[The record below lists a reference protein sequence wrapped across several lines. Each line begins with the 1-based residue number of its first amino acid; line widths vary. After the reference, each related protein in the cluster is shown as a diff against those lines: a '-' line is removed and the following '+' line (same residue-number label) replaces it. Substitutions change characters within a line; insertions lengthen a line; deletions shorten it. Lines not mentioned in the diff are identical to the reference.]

1 MSTSNAG
8 AIGILTLAGVW
19 QASVLGLPVLTLAI
33 GTGFT
38 LLGLA
43 GRAGFEISSGT
54 KPSKIAALLAGGL
67 VSAPTI
73 AVLCIAFLKLIGIQN
88 DTASLI
94 SLVFFGFLGA
104 PVIKWLLN
112 TLSTMLAKFGVKLPQ
127 IGQGGEI
134 QP

>member
-1 MSTSNAG
+1 MATNAPAVG
-8 AIGILTLAGVW
+8 VLTLAGMW
-19 QASVLGLPVLTLAI
+19 QASIMGLPVSTFVI
-33 GTGFT
+33 GTGIT
-38 LLGLA
+38 LLGVMS
-43 GRAGFEISSGT
+43 RSGFEISAGT
-54 KPSKIAALLAGGL
+54 KPSKIAALLAAGF

-73 AVLCIAFLKLIGIQN
+73 AVLCLAFLKLIGIQN

-104 PVIKWLLN
+104 PGVKWLLT
-112 TLSTMLAKFGVKLPQ
+112 TLTTMLAKFGIKLPQ

>member
-1 MSTSNAG
+1 MTTNAPAVG
-8 AIGILTLAGVW
+8 LFTLAGMW
-19 QASVLGLPVLTLAI
+19 QASVMGLPVSTFVI
-33 GTGFT
+33 GTGIT
-38 LLGLA
+38 LLGVF
-43 GRAGFEISSGT
+43 GRSGFEISAGT

-73 AVLCIAFLKLIGIQN
+73 AVLCLALLKLIGIQN

-104 PVIKWLLN
+104 PVVKWLLT
-112 TLSTMLAKFGVKLPQ
+112 TLATMLGKFGIKLPQ

>member
-1 MSTSNAG
+1 MSTNSPAVA
-8 AIGILTLAGVW
+8 AIALTGVW
-19 QASVLGLPVLTLAI
+19 QASVLGLPVSTLAI
-33 GTGFT
+33 GTFLT
-38 LLGLA
+38 LLGIF

-73 AVLCIAFLKLIGIQN
+73 AVLCIALLKLIGIQN

-104 PVIKWLLN
+104 PAIKWLLN
-112 TLSTMLAKFGVKLPQ
+112 TLTTTLGKFGIKLPQ